1 MKTLKELWDKAI
13 DLEFRLCSLK
23 DLVQNEGSTR
33 ADLEVFNDEV
43 NTFISSFHC
52 WQQECN
58 KIVSQKLV
66 ATSKSILQDQIK
78 YGLFNYGVKELT
90 GLELYT
96 VEGATEEFVILHSI
110 RRGLQF
116 DGNNEI
122 SFTGA
127 SLSAI
132 ITISPTAFFAI
143 AAPLINASILFS
155 GQSPPEPLLA
165 TMAMKFKS

>member
-122 SFTGA
+122 SFTPA
-127 SLSAI
+127 VQEVPFSY
-132 ITISPTAFFAI
+132 FFAEYE
-143 AAPLINASILFS
+143 ILTRDRLLELTNTK
-155 GQSPPEPLLA
+155 SPFEEA
-165 TMAMKFKS
+165 ENE